1 MIPVPEGFALRRRT
15 ATPAIVVLVVVLVNA
30 LVGLLVGTP
39 ATAETPEPP
48 VPLFDESRLA
58 SGPLALEIRAPWR
71 RLRREREDQGPY
83 TATLRMPGLEGQLP
97 LTVEKRG
104 ISRQEICAMPPV
116 RLRFEETR
124 IGGTLFAGNRT
135 IKVVTHCHRSDRW
148 AQYVVL
154 EFLAYRFYSELS
166 DLSFRVRPAEIV
178 YADSERDRSE
188 GPHTAFLIEDDRL
201 VGNRH
206 GLDKLDVEEIRSAD
220 LPAFETSVFM
230 LFQFMIGNV
239 DFSPLGGVG
248 DECCHNVKLIGN
260 EETLNPIYAVPYD
273 FDSSGW
279 VDTSYAAAPEQLPIE
294 DVRQRLFRGFCRHN
308 EGLPAARELFRSRRA
323 ALDRILAAES
333 RLTSRNRRKAER
345 YLDDFFEVLDSDRRF
360 DRMITGACRS

>member
-1 MIPVPEGFALRRRT
+1 MAERRASGSLRAAWAL
-15 ATPAIVVLVVVLVNA
+15 VLVGSIA
-30 LVGLLVGTP
+30 L
-39 ATAETPEPP
+39 AETPDPP
-48 VPLFDESRLA
+48 VPLFDASRLDA
-58 SGPLALEIRAPWR
+58 EPLPLEIRAPWR
-71 RLRREREDQGPY
+71 RLRREREEQGPY
-83 TATLRMPGLEGQLP
+83 DAELRLPGLEGPLA
-97 LTVEKRG
+97 LTVERRG

-116 RLRFEETR
+116 RLRFDETQ
-124 IGGTLFAGNRT
+124 IDGTLFAGNRT
-135 IKVVTHCHRSDRW
+135 IKVVTHCHRSERW

-154 EFLAYRFYSELS
+154 EFLAYRFYSALT
-166 DLSFRVRPAEIV
+166 DLSFRVRSAEIV
-178 YADSERDRSE
+178 YVDVERERSE
-188 GPHTAFLIEDDRL
+188 GPHVAFLIEDDRL

-206 GLDKLDVEEIRSAD
+206 GLDKLDVKEIRPSD

-248 DECCHNVKLIGN
+248 DECCHNVKLIGS
-260 EETLNPIYAVPYD
+260 EQTLHPVYAVPYD

-279 VDTSYAAAPEQLPIE
+279 VDTRYAAAPEQLPIE

-308 EGLPAARELFRSRRA
+308 EGLAAARERFQSRRA
-323 ALDRILAAES
+323 QLYRILSSET
-333 RLTSRNRRKAER
+333 RLTSRSQRKAER